1 MQATHARRS
10 SNSVG
15 SAAFNSGRPGCAAYE
30 TTHVRDFMQT
40 GNLSMAHV
48 CEAVAAAVLFQSDRS
63 TATGNLPT
71 KCSIIIYG
79 FLTDQA
85 RVLYRRGK
93 ENGSREQ
100 WWPCVWMAIRH
111 ATRIESTRFLTSR
124 AAPLAAAAGL
134 AGELS
139 TAGDPAGRQAGR
151 QGFSYTTSPIPS
163 LELRGEVLAHFK
175 RIADGE
181 RPCREEVVVVVRGRI
196 RQRPA
201 RTRM

>member
-1 MQATHARRS
+1 MAAENAEGPKGEGPECRRRTHARRS
-10 SNSVG
+10 CNSVG

-30 TTHVRDFMQT
+30 TTHVSDFMQT

-124 AAPLAAAAGL
+124 AAPLACGGAGWRAL
-134 AGELS
+134 HCRRS
-139 TAGDPAGRQAGR
+139 GRQAGR
-151 QGFSYTTSPIPS
+151 AAGLFVHDI
-163 LELRGEVLAHFK
+163 AHSF
-175 RIADGE
+175 
-181 RPCREEVVVVVRGRI
+181 P
-196 RQRPA
+196 
-201 RTRM
+201 